1 LNAKFSEDEIYAL
14 HKKKTE
20 KVMRVVV
27 AMIVAVFAF
36 TLYFLLTND

>member
-1 LNAKFSEDEIYAL
+1 LNDKFNEDEIYAL
-14 HKKKTE
+14 HKKRME

-27 AMIVAVFAF
+27 ALIVAVFAF

>member
-1 LNAKFSEDEIYAL
+1 MNDKFNGDEIYTL
-14 HKKKTE
+14 HKKRTG

-27 AMIVAVFAF
+27 ALIVAVFAF

>member
-1 LNAKFSEDEIYAL
+1 LNDKFSDDEIYAL

-27 AMIVAVFAF
+27 AIIVAVFAF

>member
-1 LNAKFSEDEIYAL
+1 MNDKFSDDEIYAL

-27 AMIVAVFAF
+27 AIIVAVFAF

>member
-1 LNAKFSEDEIYAL
+1 LNDKFNEDEIYAL
-14 HKKKTE
+14 HMKRME

-27 AMIVAVFAF
+27 ALIVAVFAF